1 MREVETLRQ
10 REHQNIVPLLA
21 SFTIN
26 ALHSEER
33 SLNILFP
40 WADMNMTQWLRLDC
54 SPLGNSVGIR
64 DWLYREIF
72 ALVSAVS
79 FLHREID
86 GIVTSHHDLKPDNI
100 LWLGGSLKICDLGRS
115 HLLPAADGSETEGRA
130 GLGTFSYQ
138 PPEYYNDDGTRS
150 SRKHGRAFDV
160 WSLGCIL
167 LEMATL
173 IVYGWQGR
181 KVQEFETAR
190 ASSGADGSC
199 PRRRDFS
206 ETRKVDDS
214 FHNNP
219 VVVRQWLCTLKEK
232 ESRMLIETLKT
243 VEKMLTDNPDERI
256 YSWEAELDFFDLIYP
271 DSHITTRLEKM
282 EACMQP
288 PKPWLPSHADNPLHR
303 AIRDGNKDRTAL
315 LLRLGWPV
323 DVPGTSGLTPLQ
335 LAAQRSD
342 VDFETL
348 FQNNAISTL
357 GSSHQERNIGSRPV
371 QRGMVLRQKNPGNL
385 STLKALRM

>member
-1 MREVETLRQ
+1 
-10 REHQNIVPLLA
+10 
-21 SFTIN
+21 
-26 ALHSEER
+26 
-33 SLNILFP
+33 
-40 WADMNMTQWLRLDC
+40 MTQWLRLDC

-181 KVQEFETAR
+181 KIQDSRVR
-190 ASSGADGSC
+190 SC
-199 PRRRDFS
+199 TS
-206 ETRKVDDS
+206 LV
-214 FHNNP
+214 
-219 VVVRQWLCTLKEK
+219 
-232 ESRMLIETLKT
+232 
-243 VEKMLTDNPDERI
+243 
-256 YSWEAELDFFDLIYP
+256 
-271 DSHITTRLEKM
+271 
-282 EACMQP
+282 
-288 PKPWLPSHADNPLHR
+288 
-303 AIRDGNKDRTAL
+303 GG
-315 LLRLGWPV
+315 GW
-323 DVPGTSGLTPLQ
+323 
-335 LAAQRSD
+335 
-342 VDFETL
+342 
-348 FQNNAISTL
+348 
-357 GSSHQERNIGSRPV
+357 
-371 QRGMVLRQKNPGNL
+371 
-385 STLKALRM
+385 